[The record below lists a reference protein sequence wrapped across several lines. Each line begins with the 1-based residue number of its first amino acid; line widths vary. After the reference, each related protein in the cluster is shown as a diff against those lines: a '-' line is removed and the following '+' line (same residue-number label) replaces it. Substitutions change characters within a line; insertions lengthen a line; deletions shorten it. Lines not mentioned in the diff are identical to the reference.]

1 MSGAISISSQVS
13 CFGSCDGVLDFQVNN
28 ILTGTS
34 PYTYSL
40 DGGPFQNSSSF
51 SGLCGNTTYSIT
63 VRDANNCEYS
73 TTKFLSEP
81 TAVSFSYTTSD
92 YNGFEISCNGFS
104 DGEITFNPPTG
115 GQAPY
120 TYSTDGSTFSNSMS
134 YNGLSAGNYNI
145 SVQDANGCIS
155 NTLVTLDEPQTFSLN
170 YIVSNAIPCPGTCDG
185 EIIVL
190 PANGISPILYDL
202 TGYSTQ
208 TSNTWTG
215 LCGDITFGT
224 YNLNATDDNGC
235 TASTNIT
242 LSEFSPIFIHFRLHY
257 RNV

>member
-1 MSGAISISSQVS
+1 MDANGCSVDFSSLPSSPTSVTITENNVLTPSASVTSNYNGQDISCFGVSDGEITASISGGVSPYTYSINGSPFSSNSVFIGLSCLSTYTISYRDANGCDTSESITLTNPPDLSGAISISSQVS

-63 VRDANNCEYS
+63 VRDTNNCEYS

-115 GQAPY
+115 GQASIY
-120 TYSTDGSTFSNSMS
+120 LFY
-134 YNGLSAGNYNI
+134 
-145 SVQDANGCIS
+145 
-155 NTLVTLDEPQTFSLN
+155 
-170 YIVSNAIPCPGTCDG
+170 
-185 EIIVL
+185 
-190 PANGISPILYDL
+190 
-202 TGYSTQ
+202 
-208 TSNTWTG
+208 
-215 LCGDITFGT
+215 
-224 YNLNATDDNGC
+224 
-235 TASTNIT
+235 
-242 LSEFSPIFIHFRLHY
+242 
-257 RNV
+257 